1 MWHQFDGITINHI
14 RYTRPEIRL
23 LASIKK
29 KGSNVPSWEAEFYQ
43 FLDEWFNESEY
54 VAAKTSG
61 STGVPKDIVL
71 SKNSMVASAQL
82 TVRHLKLTAADHA
95 FLCLS
100 CRYIAGK
107 MMVVRAIVSGMNLLV
122 VQPSSFPLSDV
133 LFEKIDFAA
142 FVPMQLSAMLR
153 EDVYV
158 NKIKSIGNIIVG
170 GTEVSHVLREKINSF
185 PNSIYE
191 TFGMTETISH
201 IALKLLSQNS
211 NMDYFE
217 TLDNITV
224 SSDDHNCLI
233 IYAPHIQQHPIA
245 TRDVVEIVDNKRFRW
260 LGRIDNVVN
269 SGGVKIYPEM
279 LEHQLKPFIPFK
291 FFMAGIPDDHLGQ
304 KLIAVVEADE
314 QFDKKYFL
322 DTMAKYL
329 APYEAPK
336 QVICVR
342 QFVYTPNGKINRKAT
357 LALL

>member
-1 MWHQFDGITINHI
+1 
-14 RYTRPEIRL
+14 
-23 LASIKK
+23 
-29 KGSNVPSWEAEFYQ
+29 
-43 FLDEWFNESEY
+43 
-54 VAAKTSG
+54 
-61 STGVPKDIVL
+61 
-71 SKNSMVASAQL
+71 
-82 TVRHLKLTAADHA
+82 
-95 FLCLS
+95 
-100 CRYIAGK
+100 
-107 MMVVRAIVSGMNLLV
+107 
-122 VQPSSFPLSDV
+122 
-133 LFEKIDFAA
+133 
-142 FVPMQLSAMLR
+142 
-153 EDVYV
+153 
-158 NKIKSIGNIIVG
+158 
-170 GTEVSHVLREKINSF
+170 
-185 PNSIYE
+185 
-191 TFGMTETISH
+191 MTETISH

-211 NMDYFE
+211 SINYFE

-224 SSDDHNCLI
+224 SSDDQNCLI
-233 IYAPHIQQHPIA
+233 VHAPHIQQHPIA
-245 TRDVVEIVDNKRFRW
+245 TRDVVEIIDNKRFRW

-269 SGGVKIYPEM
+269 SGSVKIYPEM